1 MKKIKK
7 IILYFYD
14 LLKIVIR
21 PLLIFFKYPD
31 LYISNGVAIGGS
43 CSFGKNVKLNRN
55 VVIANS
61 TINDYSYIGG
71 FSEIKNCS
79 IGKFCSIAQNV
90 KIGLGIHP
98 SNMISTY
105 PGFYSNKASGANKF
119 FHNPSIIEEKKVSIG
134 HDVWIGTGS
143 MIMDG
148 IEIGNGAIIAAGSVV
163 TKNVEPYEIVGGVPA
178 KRIKYRFS
186 VNEILILQELKWW
199 HKDTKFF
206 KNFSHLFTN
215 TDAFFAHF
223 KDRKKNEY

>member
-7 IILYFYD
+7 VILYFYD
-14 LLKIVIR
+14 LLKFILR
-21 PLLIFFKYPD
+21 SPLIFFRYPD
-31 LYISNGVAIGGS
+31 LDISLGVSIGRN
-43 CSFGKNVKLNRN
+43 CSFGRDVKLYRN
-55 VVIANS
+55 VVVANS

-98 SNMISTY
+98 TNMISTY

-119 FHNPSIIEEKKVSIG
+119 FYNPSILEEKKISIG
-134 HDVWIGTGS
+134 HDVWIGSGS

-186 VNEILILQELKWW
+186 FNEIQFLQQLEWW
-199 HKDTKFF
+199 NKDNKFF
-206 KNFSHLFTN
+206 EDFSHLFSN
-215 TDAFFAHF
+215 PDSFFKHF
-223 KDRKKNEY
+223 QNSEKNEF